1 MARVPL
7 DALVLDIHLLGLGP
21 AGAFLARTL
30 EPPPARALAGAL
42 RTLRQIGALA
52 EPEETLTPLGVPMYS
67 PEYGFEEQ

>member
-21 AGAFLARTL
+21 AGEFLARTL
-30 EPPPARALAGAL
+30 EPPPPKAVASAL

-52 EPEETLTPLGVPMYS
+52 EPEEQLTPLGAP
-67 PEYGFEEQ
+67 